1 MCNACGFGCCAW
13 DGFDGCGCDSCSEP
27 KCWTVCDPINNV
39 HGEDCDCP
47 EDDEFG
53 WPDDDPDP
61 SESVVRM
68 LVRAPSSSDESSTP

>member
-27 KCWTVCDPINNV
+27 KCWTVCDPLNNV

-47 EDDEFG
+47 EDDTD
-53 WPDDDPDP
+53 WMDDDFEP

-68 LVRAPSSSDESSTP
+68 LVRAPTSSDDPEVR